1 MKKKLHAIVLG
12 ATGATGQ
19 ELVKQLLYNSN
30 FNEISVFT
38 RKTFSI
44 DHEKLNK
51 NKIDFSK
58 WDNYKSLVIGDVF
71 FSALGTTLKDAGS
84 KQKQYLVDYTYQY
97 EFAKMAL
104 DNGVENYSLI
114 SSIGANEKSV
124 FFYPKIKGA
133 LEKSVKKLNFKTIQ
147 IFQPPTLIRQP
158 ELMRAGEK
166 IGIKV
171 FKGLNKIGI
180 LNSQKPLH
188 VRDLA
193 KKMISESLLKQKN
206 RVTIYKSHAIFS

>member
-71 FSALGTTLKDAGS
+71 FSALGTTLKEAGS

-97 EFAKMAL
+97 EFAKMAS

-114 SSIGANEKSV
+114 SSTGANEKSV

-166 IGIKV
+166 MGIKV

-193 KKMISESLLKQKN
+193 KKMISESLLKQKD
-206 RVTIYKSHAIFS
+206 RVTIYKSHTLFS

>member
-1 MKKKLHAIVLG
+1 MKKKLRAIVLG

-19 ELVKQLLYNSN
+19 ELVKQLLHNSN
-30 FNEISVFT
+30 YSEISVFT

-58 WDNYKSLVIGDVF
+58 LYNYKALVIGDVF
-71 FSALGTTLKDAGS
+71 FSALGTTLKEAGN

-97 EFAKMAL
+97 EFAKMAS

-114 SSIGANEKSV
+114 SSTGANEKSV
-124 FFYPKIKGA
+124 FFYPKIKGS
-133 LEKSVKKLNFKTIQ
+133 LEKSVKKLNFKKIQ
-147 IFQPPTLIRQP
+147 IFQPPMLIRQP

-188 VRDLA
+188 FGDLA
-193 KKMISESLLKQKN
+193 KKMIAESLLKQKH
-206 RVTIYKSHAIFS
+206 RLTIYKSYDIFS

>member
-19 ELVKQLLYNSN
+19 ELVKQLLHNSN
-30 FNEISVFT
+30 YSEISVFT

-58 WDNYKSLVIGDVF
+58 LYNYKALVIGDVF
-71 FSALGTTLKDAGS
+71 FSALGTTLKEAGN

-97 EFAKMAL
+97 EFAKMAS

-114 SSIGANEKSV
+114 SSTGANEKSV
-124 FFYPKIKGA
+124 FFYPKIKGS
-133 LEKSVKKLNFKTIQ
+133 LEKSVKKLNFKKIQ
-147 IFQPPTLIRQP
+147 IFQPPMLIRQP

-188 VRDLA
+188 VGDLA
-193 KKMISESLLKQKN
+193 KKMIAESLLKQKH
-206 RVTIYKSHAIFS
+206 RLTIYKSYDIFS